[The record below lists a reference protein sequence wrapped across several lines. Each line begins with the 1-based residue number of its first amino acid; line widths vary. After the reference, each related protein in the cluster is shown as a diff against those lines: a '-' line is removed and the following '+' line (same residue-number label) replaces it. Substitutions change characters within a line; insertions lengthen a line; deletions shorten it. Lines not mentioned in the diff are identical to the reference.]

1 MSIFSL
7 FAKPKPLPAKRAAAR
22 VVVAKEAVQTAQLAR
37 DASWT
42 RRPERPAEQALS
54 PEAMAWL
61 DTLPDA
67 VKPVQLTLR
76 YPRILNRLSLLAG
89 EPQLLLSYLKSL
101 MIDDRGGR
109 QGFPGRIPFEL
120 QDVYDHIEASSS
132 LRPKDPWAVRQ
143 R

>member
-7 FAKPKPLPAKRAAAR
+7 FAKPKPVPVRREATRTAVARNSAPALPVAEDSSWAR
-22 VVVAKEAVQTAQLAR
+22 RFPPGADPELTA
-37 DASWT
+37 
-42 RRPERPAEQALS
+42 
-54 PEAMAWL
+54 EAMAWL
-61 DTLPDA
+61 DSLPES

-76 YPRILNRLSLLAG
+76 YPRILNRLSLLAC
-89 EPQLLLSYLKSL
+89 EPDLMLGYLKSL

-120 QDVYDHIEASSS
+120 QDVYDHVQTTSGQ
-132 LRPKDPWAVRQ
+132 RPNDPWALPR